1 MKPRFCLQSLMG
13 TPLFVGHIFQRV
25 HFCNEVVMVIIVVVV
40 VVVVVL
46 VLAVLV
52 VVVVVVVSILLIRQ

>member
-13 TPLFVGHIFQRV
+13 TSLFAGHVFQRA
-25 HFCNEVVMVIIVVVV
+25 HFCNVVVMVMLVVVV
-40 VVVVVL
+40 VEVVVVVL
-46 VLAVLV
+46 VL